1 MFKRLMLAACVV
13 LLLGLTPD
21 VGAALV
27 AHWTFNNSPNDQVG
41 ALHWTLS
48 GGATYSTECKE
59 GSASLLCDG
68 KDDYASLDGSGL
80 MSAAFTAKT
89 VMLWFKP
96 NTTTGTQ
103 IIFDEGGKNQGVGIR
118 INNGLL
124 EASVRASNVASTLST
139 PLANTN
145 WAHVAMSFAG
155 GSFKLYFNGVE
166 IGAATASF
174 ASVPSHTG
182 ATGLGVRNG
191 GSVFDTVT
199 TTGDY
204 YGGLID
210 DVRIYDNAVTAAEI
224 QDICR
229 NKTLAVN
236 VSPKGGATDVPNDA
250 VLTWTAGEYAANHDV
265 YVGTTFADVE
275 SASRADPKG
284 MLASQGQTATT
295 YDPTGLLAYGQTYY
309 WRIDEVNKAPDNTI
323 FKGEVWSFTVEP
335 YGYPVKPVAATASSF
350 QASMGPEKTIDGSGL
365 TGDLHGT
372 GDTTMWLS
380 AGVPPNWI
388 QYEFD
393 RVYKLHQLMVW
404 NSNQMIESFLGF
416 GAKQVTIETSTD
428 GTTWTPVANVPEFAK
443 APGTAGYAANTT
455 VSLGEAQAKY
465 VKLTINV
472 SWGGM
477 AATGLSEVRF
487 FYVPVQARVPQP
499 VTAATGVGVDSSLHW
514 RPGREAASHKVYFGT
529 DQAAVADGTAPAKT
543 VAEHNSTPGAL
554 NLGTTYYWRV
564 DEVNTV
570 TYPGEVWSFTTEA
583 YKVLDDFESYTDKA
597 GEEIFSTWIDGFA
610 DNYKSSGST
619 VGLSTAVKGTFG
631 ETTIIHGGKQSM
643 PLAYDNTKA
652 SSSEATWTFGT
663 PQDWTASGVMSLS
676 LWFRGVVGNTGQLY
690 VKINSTKLAY
700 DGEAADLARTTWL
713 VWNIDLSKAGK
724 VNSVRSLTIGI
735 EGPGAKGTL
744 YVDDLRLYP
753 ETPAYITPTQ
763 PAKGPVAYYPLDGD
777 YKDASGNGRN
787 GTAVGGPS
795 FGAGQTGQAVSFDG
809 AGDYITINNWQG
821 ILGGNPFTI
830 SLWVK
835 SAAVDDCTMVCWG
848 GATNGTRVDFRLY
861 QGRLRIEHGNGNLQG
876 NTVLADG
883 LWHHAAVVVTQGA
896 ALQYP
901 QVVLYVDGCNDT
913 QTTVDPDVF
922 GTVADVPVTL
932 GQRRTNNDRDFE
944 GMLDEVRIFEVALS
958 AEEVAGLAGRKI
970 PLPKPF

>member
-1 MFKRLMLAACVV
+1 MGKKLLFLTLSLVV
-13 LLLGLTPD
+13 LTSTAS
-21 VGAALV
+21 AALV
-27 AHWTFNNSPNDQVG
+27 AHWPFNNSPNDQVG
-41 ALHWTLS
+41 ALNWTLN
-48 GGATYSTECKE
+48 GGAAYSTECKE

-68 KDDYASLDGSGL
+68 KDDYASLAGSGL
-80 MSAAFTAKT
+80 VSAVFTTKT

-96 NTTTGTQ
+96 NTTTGSQ
-103 IIFDEGGKNQGVGIR
+103 VIFDEGGQNQGIGIR

-124 EASVRASNVASTLST
+124 EASVRANNVASTLST
-139 PLANTN
+139 PLADTS
-145 WAHVAMSFAG
+145 WAHVAISFAG
-155 GSFKLYFNGVE
+155 GPFKLYFNGIE
-166 IGAATASF
+166 IGSATASF

-182 ATGLGVRNG
+182 AAGLGARNG
-191 GSVFDTVT
+191 GAVFGTIT

-210 DVRIYDNAVTAAEI
+210 DVRIYDNAVPAAEI

-229 NKTLAVN
+229 NKALAVN
-236 VSPKGGATDVPNDA
+236 VNPKGGATDVPNDV
-250 VLTWTAGEYAANHDV
+250 VLSWAAGTYAATHDV
-265 YVGTTFADVE
+265 YLGTTFADVDN
-275 SASRADPKG
+275 ASRTDPKG
-284 MLASQGQTATT
+284 VLASQGQTATS
-295 YDPTGLLAYGQTYY
+295 YDPVGLLAYGKTYY

-323 FKGEVWSFTVEP
+323 FKGEVWSFTVEA
-335 YGYPVKPVAATASSF
+335 YAYPLKPVAAIASSA
-350 QASMGPEKTIDGSGL
+350 QPGMGPEKTIDGSGL

-380 AGVPPNWI
+380 GGVPPTWI

-393 RVYKLHQLMVW
+393 RVYKLHQLVVW
-404 NSNQMIESFLGF
+404 NSNQLVESFLGF

-428 GTTWTPVANVPEFAK
+428 GTTWKPVPNVPEFAR

-455 VSLGEAQAKY
+455 VSLGGVQAKY
-465 VKLTINV
+465 VKLTINT
-472 SWGGM
+472 SWGGLP
-477 AATGLSEVRF
+477 ATGLSEVRF
-487 FYVPVQARVPQP
+487 SYVPVQARVAQP
-499 VTAATGVGVDSSLHW
+499 TTAATGASINTDLNW

-529 DQAAVADGTAPAKT
+529 DPNAVAQGTAPAQSVT
-543 VAEHNSTPGAL
+543 GHSFTPGTL
-554 NLGTTYYWRV
+554 SLDTTYYWRV
-564 DEVNTV
+564 DEVNAV
-570 TYPGEVWSFTTEA
+570 TYPGSVWSFTTEA
-583 YKVLDDFESYTDKA
+583 YKVVDDFERYTDQA
-597 GEEIFSTWIDGFA
+597 GAEIFSTWIDGFA

-619 VGLSTAVKGTFG
+619 VGLSTAVNGTFG

-652 SSSEATWTFGT
+652 SFSEATWTFGS
-663 PQDWTASGVMSLS
+663 PQDWTADGVKSLS
-676 LWFRGVVGNTGQLY
+676 LWFRGVAGNTGQLY
-690 VKINSTKLAY
+690 VKINSAKIAY

-713 VWNIDLSKAGK
+713 AWNIDLSKAGK

-744 YVDDLRLYP
+744 YVDDIRLYP
-753 ETPAYITPTQ
+753 KTPEYITPVQ

-835 SAAVDDCTMVCWG
+835 STAVDDRTMVCWG

-861 QGRLRIEHGNGNLQG
+861 QGRLRVEHGNGNLQG

-883 LWHHAAVVVTQGA
+883 QWHHAAVVVTQGA

-901 QVVLYVDGCNDT
+901 QVALYVDGCNDT
-913 QTTVDPDVF
+913 QATADPDVF
-922 GTVADVPVTL
+922 GTVADVPVTI
-932 GQRRTNNDRDFE
+932 GQRRTNNDRDFQ
-944 GMLDEVRIFEVALS
+944 GMLDEVRIFDLALS
-958 AEEVAGLAGRKI
+958 AEEIAGLAGRKT